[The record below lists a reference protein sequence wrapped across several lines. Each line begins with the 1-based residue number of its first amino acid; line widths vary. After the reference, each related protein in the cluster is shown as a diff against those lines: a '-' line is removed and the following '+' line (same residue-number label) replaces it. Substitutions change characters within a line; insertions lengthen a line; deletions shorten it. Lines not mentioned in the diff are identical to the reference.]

1 MERTPNERVI
11 LMSLAALA
19 LVISHPR
26 MARPVD
32 LAAMDERGKLNGPF
46 AAVEGHISLFSD
58 IAEASLLAGS
68 FGYGARAGYR
78 WKSWGVFLIAEH
90 NLWVATEYDTNVVQ
104 GAYNIGLGAELIY
117 AKGFVR
123 SALAV
128 GPSIL
133 AFDTLLDD
141 AGSAGIYLDIRPLG
155 LRFAVHRYL
164 VIGVDPLNFSI
175 VAPVLDRI
183 PLVMIQYRSMLYLEV
198 AF

>member
-1 MERTPNERVI
+1 MKNVPKKRVVLI
-11 LMSLAALA
+11 AMAALVFA
-19 LVISHPR
+19 LAHSQD
-26 MARPVD
+26 ARSAD
-32 LAAMDERGKLNGPF
+32 LAAMDTSGKLNGPF

-58 IAEASLLAGS
+58 IAEASLIAGS
-68 FGYGARAGYR
+68 FGYGVRGGYR
-78 WKSWGVFLIAEH
+78 WHSWGVFLIAEH
-90 NLWVATEYDTNVVQ
+90 NMWVATEYETNVVQ
-104 GAYNIGLGAELIY
+104 GAYNIGFGASFSY
-117 AKGFVR
+117 AHGFVR
-123 SALAV
+123 SAVAV

-141 AGSAGIYLDIRPLG
+141 AGTTGIYVDLRPVG

-164 VIGVDPLNFSI
+164 VIGVDPLNFSV